1 MPKLIKHRALVQD
14 DWTLLRETNSIEEVS
29 LAGNRVIISLTHW
42 KQYQDELVDFEGK
55 IGIWLESSQSPKEII
70 TEVNSFEVIALD
82 FPVFSDGRAYSY
94 ARELRDELQ
103 YTGELRA
110 IGDVLRDQLY
120 YMSSCGFDAFDLRAD
135 QDTKL
140 AITAFDDFKE
150 AYQASVKQPVP
161 LFRRR

>member
-1 MPKLIKHRALVQD
+1 MPKLIKHRTIVQD
-14 DWTLLRETNSIEEVS
+14 DWTLLREANSIEEIS
-29 LAGNRVIISLTHW
+29 QAGKQIIISLTHW
-42 KQYQDELVDFEGK
+42 KQFQDELTSFAGK

-70 TEVNSFEVIALD
+70 ADVNNFEVIALD

-94 ARELRDELQ
+94 ARELRNDLE
-103 YTGELRA
+103 YAGELRA

-120 YMSSCGFDAFDLRAD
+120 YMSSCGFDAFDLRDD
-135 QDTKL
+135 QDAPS

-150 AYQASVKQPVP
+150 AYQASVKQPIP